1 MQKIIKITTS
11 IFFIFI
17 LVVFYISLNNTS
29 DYDTENLVGI
39 KLEKIK
45 LESFENKKYL
55 TNENLKKN
63 NFTLINFWASWCAPC
78 RVEHPFLMELS
89 QEKNLKIL
97 GVNFKDKRNNALN
110 FLDNLGNPYHYLA
123 KDDQGKQSIGFGIY
137 GIPESILIDKDFIVI
152 KKFVGPLNLEDLNE
166 IKKITNLL

>member
-29 DYDTENLVGI
+29 NYDTENLIGI

-45 LESFENKKYL
+45 LESFENKKFL
-55 TNENLKKN
+55 TNETQKKN

-137 GIPESILIDKDFIVI
+137 GIPESILIDKDFTVI

>member
-78 RVEHPFLMELS
+78 RDEHSYLMELS
-89 QEKNLKIL
+89 KEKNLKIL
-97 GVNFKDKRNNALN
+97 GVNFKDKEANALK
-110 FLDNLGNPYHYLA
+110 FLKDLGNPYDYLT
-123 KDDQGKQSIGFGIY
+123 KDKQGKKSINFGIY
-137 GIPESILIDKDFIVI
+137 GIPESLLIDKELKIL
-152 KKFVGPLNLEDLNE
+152 KKFIGPINKNDLNDIKE
-166 IKKITNLL
+166 IVKSL

>member
-123 KDDQGKQSIGFGIY
+123 KDDQGKQSLGFGIY